1 MLKKTK
7 IICTMGPT
15 TEKEGILDDLIAN
28 GMNCA
33 RFNFSHG
40 DHAEHLG
47 RITAVREAAA
57 KADKVISLILD
68 TKGPEMR
75 LGEFRP
81 LRRNHVLNI
90 GLHIIGD
97 GFSSLL
103 SAGEG
108 RLPCAPQSVY
118 VCSLCAAFKPFPE
131 YLSVIDYGRRD
142 LRRT

>member
-75 LGEFRP
+75 LGEFRDGKVM
-81 LRRNHVLNI
+81 LEKGNRFVLTRIAFN
-90 GLHIIGD
+90 
-97 GFSSLL
+97 GFGWYTGHYHRI
-103 SAGEG
+103 ATVKIT
-108 RLPCAPQSVY
+108 AQ
-118 VCSLCAAFKPFPE
+118 
-131 YLSVIDYGRRD
+131 
-142 LRRT
+142 